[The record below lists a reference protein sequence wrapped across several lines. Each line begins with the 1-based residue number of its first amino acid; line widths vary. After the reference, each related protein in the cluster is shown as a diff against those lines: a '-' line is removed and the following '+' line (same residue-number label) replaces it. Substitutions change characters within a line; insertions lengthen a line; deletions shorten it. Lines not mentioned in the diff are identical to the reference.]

1 MVSYNMRRPASD
13 QNAHPYG
20 KQSVDQYRIQV
31 IDRAV
36 AVLDCFTFDNPELSV
51 GEVSLA
57 TGLHKATAHRILMA
71 LEYNGLVEQNQETA
85 KYRLGLKLFKLG
97 HLTVAGRDLRDV
109 AKPYLRELVA
119 ETGETAHL
127 AVLYADEVLYLEKV
141 EGPHV
146 LRMPSRVGRHIPT
159 YCTSLGKAMLS
170 CLDEGEVRRIVRT
183 YPIRGYTP
191 NTATGVEELL
201 AELRR
206 TRRRGYAVDD
216 EEFEL
221 GLRCVGAPIRDYT
234 GEMVGAIGVAG
245 PSTRVTDEKISAIGT
260 VVLKGATA
268 ISHAL
273 GLEALD
279 DDGRRTKRE
288 FSVGQANA

>member
-1 MVSYNMRRPASD
+1 MRQEIVHADAQLDQRRSD
-13 QNAHPYG
+13 
-20 KQSVDQYRIQV
+20 DQYRIQV

-36 AVLDCFTFDNPELSV
+36 AVLDCFTFDKPELSV
-51 GEVSLA
+51 GEVTLA

-85 KYRLGLKLFKLG
+85 RYRLGLKLFKLG
-97 HLTVAGRDLRDV
+97 HLTVARRDLRDV
-109 AKPYLRELVA
+109 AKPYLRELVE

-170 CLDEGEVRRIVRT
+170 CLGEGEIRRIIRT
-183 YPIRGYTP
+183 YPIHEYTP
-191 NTATGVEELL
+191 NTTSGIEELL
-201 AELRR
+201 KELER
-206 TRRRGYAVDD
+206 TRQRGFAVDD

-234 GEMVGAIGVAG
+234 GDMVGAIGVAG
-245 PSTRVTDEKISAIGT
+245 PSTRLTDKKISEIGV

-268 ISHAL
+268 VSSAL
-273 GLEALD
+273 GFGALGD
-279 DDGRRTKRE
+279 DERKTKRE
-288 FSVGQANA
+288 VSVGRANA

>member
-1 MVSYNMRRPASD
+1 MRQPPDQQYTTSD
-13 QNAHPYG
+13 RKRSNG
-20 KQSVDQYRIQV
+20 QYRIQV

-36 AVLDCFTFDNPELSV
+36 AVLDCFSFDKPELSV

-57 TGLHKATAHRILMA
+57 TDLHKATAHRILMA

-97 HLTVAGRDLRDV
+97 HLTVARRDLRDV
-109 AKPYLRELVA
+109 AKPYLRELVE

-170 CLDEGEVRRIVRT
+170 CLDEREVKRIVQT
-183 YPIRGYTP
+183 YPIREYTP
-191 NTATGVEELL
+191 NTANDVKALLTEL
-201 AELRR
+201 ERVR
-206 TRRRGYAVDD
+206 QRGYAVDD

-245 PSTRVTDEKISAIGT
+245 PSTRLKREIIAATGN
-260 VVLKGATA
+260 VVLQGAIA
-268 ISHAL
+268 ISRAL
-273 GLEALD
+273 GFAALD
-279 DDGRRTKRE
+279 HDKTATNRKV
-288 FSVGQANA
+288 SVGRANA